1 MGKVGL
7 QGEVVVVV
15 GMGFVVVGGMSL
27 VCGVVWLGDEWG
39 GGVVLAWVGCWVGY
53 WCWVVWVG
61 WRHRVGVGVGL
72 VCARH
77 CQVGV

>member
-15 GMGFVVVGGMSL
+15 GMGFVVVGCMSL
-27 VCGVVWLGDEWG
+27 VCGVVWVGDGWG
-39 GGVVLAWVGCWVGY
+39 VGVVLGWVECWG
-53 WCWVVWVG
+53 VWVG
-61 WRHRVGVGVGL
+61 WWHRVGVGVGL

-77 CQVGV
+77 CLVGV